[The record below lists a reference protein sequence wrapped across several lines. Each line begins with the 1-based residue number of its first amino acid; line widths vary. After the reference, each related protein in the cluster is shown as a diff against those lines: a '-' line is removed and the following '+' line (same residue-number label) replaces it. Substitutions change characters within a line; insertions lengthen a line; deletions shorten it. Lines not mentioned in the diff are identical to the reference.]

1 MSCETLDKAQPQS
14 IALPRL
20 DSLFPKRHNKHMKYE
35 LQSTQTFNHWLAKL
49 KDRTVKSQL
58 LSRLARVENGNF
70 GDTKT
75 LSTGLFELRCFFG
88 GGIRVY
94 YTIRNQRVVL
104 LLVGGDKSSQGR
116 DIEKAKAIFDT
127 LED

>member
-1 MSCETLDKAQPQS
+1 MA
-14 IALPRL
+14 
-20 DSLFPKRHNKHMKYE
+20 YE
-35 LQSTQTFNHWLAKL
+35 LQSTQTFNAWFAGLR
-49 KDRTVKSQL
+49 DRTVKNQV
-58 LSRLARVENGNF
+58 LSRLARVENGHF

-75 LSTGLFELRCFFG
+75 LAGNLFELRCFFG

-104 LLVGGDKSSQGR
+104 LLAGGDKSSQDR
-116 DIEKAKAIFDT
+116 DIAKAKAILET

>member
-1 MSCETLDKAQPQS
+1 
-14 IALPRL
+14 
-20 DSLFPKRHNKHMKYE
+20 MKYE
-35 LQSTQTFNHWLAKL
+35 LQGTQTFNHWLAKL
-49 KDRTVKSQL
+49 KDNTVKNQL

-75 LSTGLFELRCFFG
+75 LSTDLFELRCFFG

-104 LLVGGDKSSQGR
+104 LSAGGDKSSQDR
-116 DIEKAKAIFDT
+116 DIEKAKAILNT
-127 LED
+127 LEN

>member
-1 MSCETLDKAQPQS
+1 
-14 IALPRL
+14 
-20 DSLFPKRHNKHMKYE
+20 MKYE

-49 KDRTVKSQL
+49 KDRTVKNQL
-58 LSRLARVENGNF
+58 LSRLARVENGSF
-70 GDTKT
+70 GDTKA
-75 LSTGLFELRCFFG
+75 LSSGLFELRCFFG

-104 LLVGGDKSSQGR
+104 LLVGGDKSSQDR